1 MCPAPSFRVRWIA
14 IVLLGV
20 VAGLGDQPD
29 DAVAQEAT
37 ARREFTITA
46 RNYAFSPATVE
57 VQQNDVVKITLH
69 AEDMAHSFTI
79 DEYRIAKRV
88 GRGESVTFEFRAD
101 RAGRFRYYCNLK
113 NDERCREMQGELI
126 VRAR

>member
-1 MCPAPSFRVRWIA
+1 MCPRSSFRVRVMTT
-14 IVLLGV
+14 VLLGV
-20 VAGLGDQPD
+20 VAGLGDRPG

-69 AEDMAHSFTI
+69 AEDMPHSFTI

-88 GRGESVTFEFRAD
+88 GRGESITFEFRAD

>member
-1 MCPAPSFRVRWIA
+1 MNPAPHLRVRMLTIA
-14 IVLLGV
+14 LLG
-20 VAGLGDQPD
+20 AILGLGDHLD
-29 DAVAQEAT
+29 DASAQEAT
-37 ARREFTITA
+37 AKREFTITA
-46 RNYAFSPATVE
+46 RNYAFSPAVVE

-88 GRGESVTFEFRAD
+88 GRGESIAFEFRAD

-126 VRAR
+126 VRSR